1 MDFLEF
7 EWNCWTSDGAICILM
22 EFFKKIM
29 ELFIDIITGLC
40 FFIGSLSI
48 IIGACG
54 LIKLPDVFSRIHA
67 AGMIDTGGTAFFLLG
82 MILQTGW
89 SLITVK
95 LILIGVFV
103 FFTSPVT
110 SHVTAN
116 LARQKNLM
124 PVGKK
129 IGKLL

>member
-1 MDFLEF
+1 
-7 EWNCWTSDGAICILM
+7 
-22 EFFKKIM
+22 M
-29 ELFIDIITGLC
+29 ELILDIFTSIC

-67 AGMIDTGGTAFFLLG
+67 AGMIDTGGTAFFILG
-82 MILQTGW
+82 MVLQTGW

-95 LILIGVFV
+95 LVLIGVFV

-110 SHVTAN
+110 SHATAY
-116 LARQKNLM
+116 LAREKNIL
-124 PVGKK
+124 PIGKK
-129 IGKLL
+129 IGKIL

>member
-1 MDFLEF
+1 MDLFL
-7 EWNCWTSDGAICILM
+7 DL
-22 EFFKKIM
+22 
-29 ELFIDIITGLC
+29 LTGLC
-40 FFIGSLSI
+40 FFLGSISI

-54 LIKLPDVFSRIHA
+54 LIKLPDVFARIHA
-67 AGMIDTGGTAFFLLG
+67 AGMIDTGGTAFFILG
-82 MILQTGW
+82 MILQSGW

-95 LILIGVFV
+95 LILIGIFI

-116 LARQKNLM
+116 LAREKGII

>member
-1 MDFLEF
+1 MDL
-7 EWNCWTSDGAICILM
+7 ILNI
-22 EFFKKIM
+22 F
-29 ELFIDIITGLC
+29 TGIC

-67 AGMIDTGGTAFFLLG
+67 AGMIDTGGTAFFILG
-82 MILQTGW
+82 MVFQTGW

-95 LILIGVFV
+95 LILIGVFI
-103 FFTSPVT
+103 FTSPVT

-116 LARQKNLM
+116 LARQKNIL
-124 PVGKK
+124 PVGKRLEK
-129 IGKLL
+129 FYDF

>member
-1 MDFLEF
+1 M
-7 EWNCWTSDGAICILM
+7 IL
-22 EFFKKIM
+22 
-29 ELFIDIITGLC
+29 DIFTGIC

-67 AGMIDTGGTAFFLLG
+67 AGMIDTCGTAFFLLG
-82 MILQTGW
+82 MILQAGW

-95 LILIGVFV
+95 LFIIGIYF

-124 PVGKK
+124 PLGKK

>member
-1 MDFLEF
+1 MDL
-7 EWNCWTSDGAICILM
+7 IL
-22 EFFKKIM
+22 
-29 ELFIDIITGLC
+29 DIITGIC
-40 FFIGSLSI
+40 FFVGSLSI

-54 LIKLPDVFSRIHA
+54 LIKFPDVFSRIHA

-82 MILQTGW
+82 MILQAGW
-89 SLITVK
+89 SLITFK
-95 LILIGVFV
+95 LILIGIFI

-124 PVGKK
+124 PLGKK

>member
-1 MDFLEF
+1 
-7 EWNCWTSDGAICILM
+7 M
-22 EFFKKIM
+22 EVIF
-29 ELFIDIITGLC
+29 DIFTGIC

-67 AGMIDTGGTAFFLLG
+67 AGMIDTGGTAFFILG
-82 MILQTGW
+82 MVFQTGW
-89 SLITVK
+89 SLVTIK
-95 LILIGVFV
+95 LLLIGIFI

-116 LARQKNLM
+116 LARKKDIF
-124 PVGKK
+124 PVGKR
-129 IGKLL
+129 IGRTL

>member
-1 MDFLEF
+1 MDLV
-7 EWNCWTSDGAICILM
+7 L
-22 EFFKKIM
+22 
-29 ELFIDIITGLC
+29 DIITSIC
-40 FFIGSLSI
+40 FFVGSLSI

-67 AGMIDTGGTAFFLLG
+67 AGMIDTGGTAFFLIG
-82 MILQTGW
+82 MILQAGW
-89 SLITVK
+89 SLITFK
-95 LILIGVFV
+95 LILIGIFI

-124 PVGKK
+124 PLGKK

>member
-1 MDFLEF
+1 MDL
-7 EWNCWTSDGAICILM
+7 I
-22 EFFKKIM
+22 K
-29 ELFIDIITGLC
+29 DIITGIC

-54 LIKLPDVFSRIHA
+54 LIKLPDVFSRVHA

-82 MILQTGW
+82 MIIQTGW

-95 LILIGVFV
+95 LLLVGIFI
-103 FFTSPVT
+103 FFTSPVS
-110 SHVTAN
+110 SHVTVN
-116 LARQKNLM
+116 LARQKKVI
-124 PVGKK
+124 PIGRK

>member
-1 MDFLEF
+1 VELILDIF
-7 EWNCWTSDGAICILM
+7 TSIC
-22 EFFKKIM
+22 
-29 ELFIDIITGLC
+29 FI
-40 FFIGSLSI
+40 IGSLSI

-67 AGMIDTGGTAFFLLG
+67 AGMIDTGGTAFFILG
-82 MILQTGW
+82 MVLQTGW

-95 LILIGVFV
+95 LVLIGVFI

-116 LARQKNLM
+116 LAREKNIL

-129 IGKLL
+129 IGKIL

>member
-1 MDFLEF
+1 MDL
-7 EWNCWTSDGAICILM
+7 IL
-22 EFFKKIM
+22 
-29 ELFIDIITGLC
+29 DIITGIC
-40 FFIGSLSI
+40 FFVGSLSI

-82 MILQTGW
+82 MILQAGW
-89 SLITVK
+89 SLITFK
-95 LILIGVFV
+95 LILIGIFI

-124 PVGKK
+124 PLGKK
-129 IGKLL
+129 IGNLL

>member
-1 MDFLEF
+1 
-7 EWNCWTSDGAICILM
+7 
-22 EFFKKIM
+22 M
-29 ELFIDIITGLC
+29 ELILDIFTSIC
-40 FFIGSLSI
+40 FFIASLSI
-48 IIGACG
+48 FIGACG

-67 AGMIDTGGTAFFLLG
+67 AGMIDTGGTAFFILG
-82 MILQTGW
+82 MVFQTGW

-95 LILIGVFV
+95 LVLIGVFI

-116 LARQKNLM
+116 LARAKNIL

-129 IGKLL
+129 IGKIL

>member
-1 MDFLEF
+1 
-7 EWNCWTSDGAICILM
+7 
-22 EFFKKIM
+22 M
-29 ELFIDIITGLC
+29 ELLLNISTGIC

-67 AGMIDTGGTAFFLLG
+67 AGMIDTGGTAFFILG
-82 MILQTGW
+82 MVLQTGW
-89 SLITVK
+89 SLITFK
-95 LILIGVFV
+95 LVLIGVFI

-116 LARQKNLM
+116 LAREKNIL

-129 IGKLL
+129 IGKIL

>member
-1 MDFLEF
+1 MSEV
-7 EWNCWTSDGAICILM
+7 G
-22 EFFKKIM
+22 KII
-29 ELFIDIITGLC
+29 F
-40 FFIGSLSI
+40 
-48 IIGACG
+48 
-54 LIKLPDVFSRIHA
+54 PDVFSRIHA

-82 MILQTGW
+82 MILQAGW
-89 SLITVK
+89 SLITFK
-95 LILIGVFV
+95 LILIGIFI

-124 PVGKK
+124 PLGKK

>member
-1 MDFLEF
+1 
-7 EWNCWTSDGAICILM
+7 
-22 EFFKKIM
+22 M
-29 ELFIDIITGLC
+29 ELVLDIITGIC
-40 FFIGSLSI
+40 FFVGSLSI
-48 IIGACG
+48 FIGACG

-82 MILQTGW
+82 MIFQTGW

-95 LILIGVFV
+95 LILIGIFI

-124 PVGKK
+124 PIGKK

>member
-1 MDFLEF
+1 MDL
-7 EWNCWTSDGAICILM
+7 IQ
-22 EFFKKIM
+22 
-29 ELFIDIITGLC
+29 DIITAIC

-54 LIKLPDVFSRIHA
+54 LIKLPDVFSRVHA

-82 MILQTGW
+82 MIVQTGW

-95 LILIGVFV
+95 LLLVGIFI

-110 SHVTAN
+110 SHVTVN
-116 LARQKNLM
+116 LARQKKLI
-124 PVGKK
+124 PIGRK

>member
-1 MDFLEF
+1 MDLV
-7 EWNCWTSDGAICILM
+7 M
-22 EFFKKIM
+22 
-29 ELFIDIITGLC
+29 DIFTGIC
-40 FFIGSLSI
+40 FFVGSLSI

-82 MILQTGW
+82 MILQAGW
-89 SLITVK
+89 SLITFK
-95 LILIGVFV
+95 LILIGIFI

-124 PVGKK
+124 PLGKK

>member
-1 MDFLEF
+1 M
-7 EWNCWTSDGAICILM
+7 
-22 EFFKKIM
+22 
-29 ELFIDIITGLC
+29 
-40 FFIGSLSI
+40 SI

-82 MILQTGW
+82 MIVQSGW

-95 LILIGVFV
+95 LILIGIFI

-116 LARQKNLM
+116 LARQKKII

>member
-1 MDFLEF
+1 
-7 EWNCWTSDGAICILM
+7 M
-22 EFFKKIM
+22 EFIK
-29 ELFIDIITGLC
+29 DIITGIF
-40 FFIGSLSI
+40 FFIGSMSI

-82 MILQTGW
+82 MIVQSGW

-95 LILIGVFV
+95 LILI
-103 FFTSPVT
+103 VT

-116 LARQKNLM
+116 LARQKKLI

>member
-1 MDFLEF
+1 
-7 EWNCWTSDGAICILM
+7 M
-22 EFFKKIM
+22 EFIK
-29 ELFIDIITGLC
+29 DIVTWIF
-40 FFIGSLSI
+40 FFIGSMSI

-82 MILQTGW
+82 MIVQSGW

-95 LILIGVFV
+95 LILIGIFI

-116 LARQKNLM
+116 LARQKKII

>member
-1 MDFLEF
+1 MDLVL
-7 EWNCWTSDGAICILM
+7 N
-22 EFFKKIM
+22 
-29 ELFIDIITGLC
+29 IITGIC
-40 FFIGSLSI
+40 FFVGSLSI

-82 MILQTGW
+82 MILQAGW
-89 SLITVK
+89 SLITFK
-95 LILIGVFV
+95 LILIGIFI

-124 PVGKK
+124 PLGKK

>member
-1 MDFLEF
+1 MDF
-7 EWNCWTSDGAICILM
+7 M
-22 EFFKKIM
+22 R
-29 ELFIDIITGLC
+29 DIITGIC

-54 LIKLPDVFSRIHA
+54 LIKFPDVFSRVHA

-82 MILQTGW
+82 MMVQTGW

-95 LILIGVFV
+95 LLLIGIFI
-103 FFTSPVT
+103 FFTSPVS
-110 SHVTAN
+110 SHVIVN
-116 LARQKNLM
+116 LARQKKII
-124 PVGKK
+124 PFGRK

>member
-1 MDFLEF
+1 MVLIFD
-7 EWNCWTSDGAICILM
+7 IL
-22 EFFKKIM
+22 
-29 ELFIDIITGLC
+29 TGIC

-82 MILQTGW
+82 MILQAGW
-89 SLITVK
+89 SLITFK
-95 LILIGVFV
+95 LILIGIFI

-124 PVGKK
+124 PLGKK

>member
-1 MDFLEF
+1 
-7 EWNCWTSDGAICILM
+7 
-22 EFFKKIM
+22 M
-29 ELFIDIITGLC
+29 ELILDIFTSIC

-54 LIKLPDVFSRIHA
+54 LIELPDVFSRIHA
-67 AGMIDTGGTAFFLLG
+67 AGMIDTGGTAFFILG
-82 MILQTGW
+82 MVLQSGW

-95 LILIGVFV
+95 LVLIGVFI

-116 LARQKNLM
+116 LAREKNIL

-129 IGKLL
+129 IGKIL

>member
-1 MDFLEF
+1 MDLV
-7 EWNCWTSDGAICILM
+7 L
-22 EFFKKIM
+22 
-29 ELFIDIITGLC
+29 DIITGIC
-40 FFIGSLSI
+40 FFVGSLSI

-82 MILQTGW
+82 MILQAGW
-89 SLITVK
+89 SLITFK
-95 LILIGVFV
+95 LILIGIFI

-124 PVGKK
+124 PLGRK

>member
-1 MDFLEF
+1 MD
-7 EWNCWTSDGAICILM
+7 
-22 EFFKKIM
+22 
-29 ELFIDIITGLC
+29 LFTDLLTGL
-40 FFIGSLSI
+40 FFSLGSLSI

-67 AGMIDTGGTAFFLLG
+67 AGMIDTGGTAFFVLG
-82 MILQTGW
+82 MIMQSGW

-95 LILIGVFV
+95 LLLIGIFI

-116 LARQKNLM
+116 LAREKGM
-124 PVGKK
+124 VPEGKK

>member
-1 MDFLEF
+1 MDL
-7 EWNCWTSDGAICILM
+7 GL
-22 EFFKKIM
+22 
-29 ELFIDIITGLC
+29 DIITSIC
-40 FFIGSLSI
+40 FFVGSLSI

-82 MILQTGW
+82 MILQAGW
-89 SLITVK
+89 SLITFK
-95 LILIGVFV
+95 LILIGIFI

-124 PVGKK
+124 PLGKK